1 MKEKIKKNKE
11 FEEEVDDKSNEV
23 VVLDNKGMEMINK
36 ENFDDEIISRR
47 IEEINSMWE
56 LII

>member
-1 MKEKIKKNKE
+1 LKEKIKKNKE